1 MPLALTDQQLSI
13 VTDAAAL
20 LPPAARDAF
29 LRSVAA
35 VLGSDDHPSDG
46 AVMRALSLVLSER
59 GVAVGKQF
67 FRDGHRRAR
76 HGEASRT
83 LPSADDGRARS
94 RLGRASA
101 SRGSAA

>member
-1 MPLALTDQQLSI
+1 LLTRLSNWSDYQLAT

-20 LPPAARDAF
+20 LPPPARDHF

-35 VLGSDDHPSDG
+35 ILGSDDRPSDG

-67 FRDGHRRAR
+67 FLD
-76 HGEASRT
+76 
-83 LPSADDGRARS
+83 
-94 RLGRASA
+94 
-101 SRGSAA
+101 